1 MDLYGYTHLHIYTG
15 ALCSAG
21 SWCNGA
27 SGTCTSTPPCTNTCS
42 PGATQCQTTT
52 TRQTCVGG
60 CPGTRCS
67 VVHHVSSF
75 WSLLYDNS
83 CSPPRSLSLT
93 SHYTTHSIQALR
105 LLGEALTTALQPH
118 PCAIMAHASPI
129 IVLTPGILILVAH
142 TRLVGVSAANRV
154 YRKRLHAAT
163 GATRARLANATNGN
177 VFVCMSVFQA
187 SVSMCVE
194 WSCY

>member
-1 MDLYGYTHLHIYTG
+1 
-15 ALCSAG
+15 
-21 SWCNGA
+21 
-27 SGTCTSTPPCTNTCS
+27 
-42 PGATQCQTTT
+42 
-52 TRQTCVGG
+52 
-60 CPGTRCS
+60 
-67 VVHHVSSF
+67 
-75 WSLLYDNS
+75 
-83 CSPPRSLSLT
+83 
-93 SHYTTHSIQALR
+93 
-105 LLGEALTTALQPH
+105 
-118 PCAIMAHASPI
+118 MAHASPI